1 MQEIVKH
8 EQLLSDIEALK
19 GNPEKKKEK
28 KSYSV
33 QSIFPWLS
41 RNMNSLQKYIS
52 SVTNEMHILVYF
64 FVLEDEIHELYISW
78 KKKSMR
84 IT

>member
-28 KSYSV
+28 NLTV
-33 QSIFPWLS
+33 FNLS
-41 RNMNSLQKYIS
+41 FHGSA
-52 SVTNEMHILVYF
+52 
-64 FVLEDEIHELYISW
+64 EI
-78 KKKSMR
+78 
-84 IT
+84 